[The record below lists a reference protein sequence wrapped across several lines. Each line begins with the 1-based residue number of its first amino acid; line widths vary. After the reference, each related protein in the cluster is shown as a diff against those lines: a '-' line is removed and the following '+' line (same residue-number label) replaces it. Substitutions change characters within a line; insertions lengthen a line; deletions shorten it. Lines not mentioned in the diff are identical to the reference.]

1 MNRFVINWIKLG
13 YPNIINMKK
22 EDYLKEMYK
31 IQCRNNRVARVTEL
45 AHILG
50 VSNPSVSEMVRR
62 LEKEK
67 LVTFERFGGIS
78 LTARGIRQARRVIR
92 KHQLLE
98 VFLSRILKI
107 KKGFHKEAHA
117 IEHTLSDA
125 ATDKLDAILK
135 RPKLCP
141 DGNPIPGKN
150 SNVVELTLLPVRSRA
165 EVIFVASK
173 NKACLERLNSLG
185 LVPRAKVRVIR
196 RLSKGP
202 LILKVK
208 GSEIALGLDVCA
220 SIFVEK
226 K

>member
-1 MNRFVINWIKLG
+1 M
-13 YPNIINMKK
+13 NMKK
-22 EDYLKEMYK
+22 EDYLQEIYK
-31 IQCRNNRVARVTEL
+31 IQCRNNQVARVTEL
-45 AHILG
+45 AHALK
-50 VSNPSVSEMVRR
+50 VSNPSVSEMIRR

-78 LTARGIRQARRVIR
+78 LTASGIKEARKTIR

-98 VFLSRILKI
+98 IFLSRILRI
-107 KKGFHKEAHA
+107 KKNFHKEAHA
-117 IEHTLSDA
+117 MEHTLSDK
-125 ATDKLDAILK
+125 ATDKLDSILK

-150 SNVVELTLLPVRSRA
+150 SKVVELTRLPAKSRA
-165 EVIFVASK
+165 EVIFVATK

-185 LVPRAKVRVIR
+185 LVPQAKVKVIR
-196 RLSKGP
+196 KLSGGP
-202 LILKVK
+202 LILNVK
-208 GSEIALGLDVCA
+208 GSEIALGADVCA